1 MTALLKNKFQ
11 FKGKKMMKVNIGL
24 MGILIVI
31 ILMLVSISNLN
42 SKNQLLYEE
51 LIIIKSLLEDLDND
65 IHEIEDNLGSYKTE
79 K

>member
-1 MTALLKNKFQ
+1 
-11 FKGKKMMKVNIGL
+11 MKINIGL

-65 IHEIEDNLGSYKTE
+65 IHEIEDNLDSYKTE

>member
-1 MTALLKNKFQ
+1 
-11 FKGKKMMKVNIGL
+11 MMKVNIGL

-42 SKNQLLYEE
+42 SKNELLYEE

-65 IHEIEDNLGSYKTE
+65 IHEIEDNLDPDKTE

>member
-1 MTALLKNKFQ
+1 
-11 FKGKKMMKVNIGL
+11 MKVNIGL

-31 ILMLVSISNLN
+31 ILMLGSISNLN

-65 IHEIEDNLGSYKTE
+65 IHEIEDNLDSYKTE

>member
-1 MTALLKNKFQ
+1 
-11 FKGKKMMKVNIGL
+11 MMKVNIGL

-65 IHEIEDNLGSYKTE
+65 IHEIEDNLDSYKTE

>member
-1 MTALLKNKFQ
+1 
-11 FKGKKMMKVNIGL
+11 
-24 MGILIVI
+24 
-31 ILMLVSISNLN
+31 LMLVSISNLN

>member
-1 MTALLKNKFQ
+1 
-11 FKGKKMMKVNIGL
+11 MKVNIGL

-65 IHEIEDNLGSYKTE
+65 IHEIEDNLDSYKTE

>member
-1 MTALLKNKFQ
+1 
-11 FKGKKMMKVNIGL
+11 MMKVNIGL

-65 IHEIEDNLGSYKTE
+65 IHEIEDNLDLYKTE

>member
-1 MTALLKNKFQ
+1 
-11 FKGKKMMKVNIGL
+11 MKVNIGL

-65 IHEIEDNLGSYKTE
+65 IHEIEDNLDSYKIE

>member
-1 MTALLKNKFQ
+1 
-11 FKGKKMMKVNIGL
+11 MMKVNIGL

-65 IHEIEDNLGSYKTE
+65 IHEIEDNLDLNKTE
-79 K
+79 

>member
-1 MTALLKNKFQ
+1 
-11 FKGKKMMKVNIGL
+11 MMKVNIGL

-65 IHEIEDNLGSYKTE
+65 IHEIEDNLDSYKIE

>member
-1 MTALLKNKFQ
+1 
-11 FKGKKMMKVNIGL
+11 MMKVNIGL

-65 IHEIEDNLGSYKTE
+65 IHEIEDNLDPYKTE

>member
-1 MTALLKNKFQ
+1 
-11 FKGKKMMKVNIGL
+11 MMKVNIGL

-31 ILMLVSISNLN
+31 ILMLISISNLN

-65 IHEIEDNLGSYKTE
+65 IHEIEDNLGPLKTE

>member
-1 MTALLKNKFQ
+1 
-11 FKGKKMMKVNIGL
+11 MMKVNIGL
-24 MGILIVI
+24 IGILIVI

-51 LIIIKSLLEDLDND
+51 LTIIKSLLEDLDND
-65 IHEIEDNLGSYKTE
+65 IHEIEDNLDPYKTE

>member
-1 MTALLKNKFQ
+1 
-11 FKGKKMMKVNIGL
+11 MMKVNIGL

>member
-1 MTALLKNKFQ
+1 
-11 FKGKKMMKVNIGL
+11 MKVNIGL

-42 SKNQLLYEE
+42 SKNELLYEE

-65 IHEIEDNLGSYKTE
+65 IHEIEDNLDPDKTE

>member
-1 MTALLKNKFQ
+1 
-11 FKGKKMMKVNIGL
+11 MKVNIGL

-65 IHEIEDNLGSYKTE
+65 IHEIEDNLDLDKTE

>member
-1 MTALLKNKFQ
+1 
-11 FKGKKMMKVNIGL
+11 MMKINIGL

-65 IHEIEDNLGSYKTE
+65 IHEIEDNLDSYKTE

>member
-1 MTALLKNKFQ
+1 
-11 FKGKKMMKVNIGL
+11 MKVNIGL

-65 IHEIEDNLGSYKTE
+65 IHEIEDNLDSYKTE
-79 K
+79 KQILLEYVKG

>member
-1 MTALLKNKFQ
+1 
-11 FKGKKMMKVNIGL
+11 MMKVNIGL

-65 IHEIEDNLGSYKTE
+65 IHEIEDNLGPYKTE
-79 K
+79 E

>member
-1 MTALLKNKFQ
+1 
-11 FKGKKMMKVNIGL
+11 MMKVNIGL

-51 LIIIKSLLEDLDND
+51 LIIIKSILEDLDND

>member
-65 IHEIEDNLGSYKTE
+65 IHEIEDNLDSYKTE

>member
-1 MTALLKNKFQ
+1 MDKYQ
-11 FKGKKMMKVNIGL
+11 I
-24 MGILIVI
+24 
-31 ILMLVSISNLN
+31 N

-65 IHEIEDNLGSYKTE
+65 IHEIEDNLDSYKTE

>member
-1 MTALLKNKFQ
+1 
-11 FKGKKMMKVNIGL
+11 MMKVNIGL

-42 SKNQLLYEE
+42 SKNELLYEE

-65 IHEIEDNLGSYKTE
+65 IHEIEDNLDLDKTE

>member
-1 MTALLKNKFQ
+1 
-11 FKGKKMMKVNIGL
+11 MMKVNIGL

-65 IHEIEDNLGSYKTE
+65 IHEIEDNLGLDKTE

>member
-1 MTALLKNKFQ
+1 
-11 FKGKKMMKVNIGL
+11 MKVNIGL

-65 IHEIEDNLGSYKTE
+65 IHEIEDNLDSYKTE
-79 K
+79 KQMLLEYVKG

>member
-1 MTALLKNKFQ
+1 
-11 FKGKKMMKVNIGL
+11 MMKVNIGL

-65 IHEIEDNLGSYKTE
+65 IHEIEDNLDSYKTE
-79 K
+79 KISCW

>member
-1 MTALLKNKFQ
+1 MI
-11 FKGKKMMKVNIGL
+11 KVNIGL

-65 IHEIEDNLGSYKTE
+65 IHEIEDNLDSYKIE